1 MSKNILII
9 EDDNLIIKL
18 LTQKFESEG
27 YSVSHAT
34 NGQEGFNLIQA
45 KNPDLV
51 MLDIMLPGG
60 MNGFDVLEQL
70 RRTGL
75 IKKIPVVV
83 MSSLTTEKDTA
94 LKIGAKDYIVK
105 TEMDIDKLAEKINK
119 LLSG

>member
-1 MSKNILII
+1 
-9 EDDNLIIKL
+9 
-18 LTQKFESEG
+18 
-27 YSVSHAT
+27 
-34 NGQEGFNLIQA
+34 
-45 KNPDLV
+45 